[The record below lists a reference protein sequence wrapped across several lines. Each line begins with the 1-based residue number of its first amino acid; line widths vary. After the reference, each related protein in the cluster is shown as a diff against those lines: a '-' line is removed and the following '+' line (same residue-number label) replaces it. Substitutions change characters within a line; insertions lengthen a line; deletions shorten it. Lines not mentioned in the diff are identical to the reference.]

1 LHPISILK
9 RTAIM
14 ETMKSTQPLN
24 GNDKAL
30 KINAD
35 SVSIGLDQGLE
46 TECNSGI
53 VGSAIQHADPFEQS
67 DELALQDLIVR
78 VVQQDQSAFVALF
91 KAMSGRVYSLA
102 LRITGSIQLAEEVT
116 EDVFFQVWRQAPRF
130 DPARGTAKT
139 WMLTIARSRAL
150 DARRSIPPFDE
161 LTESETDGDIA
172 EQNPNDLPDLLS
184 AIEQTHY
191 LHNALES
198 LESLPR
204 QLIGLSFFKGLSHE
218 EISIHADLP
227 LGTVKSHLRRAIICL
242 REVLTTQTSMT
253 NQ

>member
-9 RTAIM
+9 RIAIM
-14 ETMKSTQPLN
+14 ETMKSNQPIN
-24 GNDKAL
+24 GTDKAL

-46 TECNSGI
+46 TEGNGGM
-53 VGSAIQHADPFEQS
+53 VEPGSQHADLYGQS
-67 DELALQDLIVR
+67 DEQALQDLIAR
-78 VVQQDQSAFVALF
+78 VVQQDQSAFAALF
-91 KAMSGRVYSLA
+91 KALSGRVHSLA

-116 EDVFFQVWRQAPRF
+116 EDTFFQVWRQAPRF
-130 DPARGTAKT
+130 DPVRGTAKT
-139 WMLTIARSRAL
+139 WLLTIARSRAL

-172 EQNPNDLPDLLS
+172 EQTHNDLPDLLS
-184 AIEQTHY
+184 AIEQNHR
-191 LHNALES
+191 LHNALQS

-204 QLIGLSFFKGLSHE
+204 QLIALSFFKGLSHE
-218 EISIHADLP
+218 EITTHTGLP

-242 REVLTTQTSMT
+242 REALTTQTTVT
-253 NQ
+253 N

>member
-1 LHPISILK
+1 
-9 RTAIM
+9 M
-14 ETMKSTQPLN
+14 ETMKSNQPLN
-24 GNDKAL
+24 GTDKAL

-46 TECNSGI
+46 TEGNGGT
-53 VGSAIQHADPFEQS
+53 VETGTQHTDPYEQP
-67 DELALQDLIVR
+67 DEVALQDLIAR
-78 VVQQDQSAFVALF
+78 IVQQDQSAFAALF
-91 KAMSGRVYSLA
+91 KAMSGRVHSLA
-102 LRITGSIQLAEEVT
+102 LRITGSIPLAEEVT
-116 EDVFFQVWRQAPRF
+116 EDSFFQVWRQAPRF

-139 WMLTIARSRAL
+139 WLLTIARSRAL

-161 LTESETDGDIA
+161 LTESETDGDLA
-172 EQNPNDLPDLLS
+172 EQNHNDLSDLLS
-184 AIEQTHY
+184 AIEQNHY

-198 LESLPR
+198 LEHLPR
-204 QLIGLSFFKGLSHE
+204 QLIALSFFKGLSHE

-242 REVLTTQTSMT
+242 RETLTTQTNMT